1 MFSHTAYAIKKKSNI
16 VKESSKWEN
25 RAFKHTCHFQ
35 LNPHVPLTRGSN
47 SLGRWQLCVLMEIFS
62 SLVEKGF
69 LEFLS
74 RMDFSLNNCFFV
86 PLKIYHLFW
95 HLTFCDSISGR
106 VRSQEEAKLNKY
118 HIKTMFSLNNA
129 ICRNMEGPRQYQT
142 KWSKPNKISN

>member
-1 MFSHTAYAIKKKSNI
+1 MFFSPNQLLFKKYTNVDNCICFHTQHMQFKKKSNI

-95 HLTFCDSISGR
+95 HFTFCDSISGR

-118 HIKTMFSLNNA
+118 HIKTMFSDSYIA
-129 ICRNMEGPRQYQT
+129 E
-142 KWSKPNKISN
+142 